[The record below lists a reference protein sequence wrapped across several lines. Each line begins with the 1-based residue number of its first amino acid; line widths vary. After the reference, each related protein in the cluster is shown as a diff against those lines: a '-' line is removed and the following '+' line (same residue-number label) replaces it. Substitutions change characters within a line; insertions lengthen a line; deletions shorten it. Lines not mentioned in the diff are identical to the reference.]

1 MSKENPIADSL
12 ESEIVNNPEHYRKLK
27 DVATNG
33 KAVMNQI
40 LRQGADES
48 LVKKYKLVL
57 EMYEL
62 MDKFIDSIHIKK

>member
-12 ESEIVNNPEHYRKLK
+12 ESEIVNNPEHYNKLK
-27 DVATNG
+27 SVATNG
-33 KAVMNQI
+33 KAVMSQI
-40 LRQGADES
+40 LREGVEES
-48 LVKKYKLVL
+48 LALKYKLVL